1 LELDRGSQLG
11 YPEIRTGLLMASSK
25 STAIHRRWG
34 AVAILAITSWL
45 LRTHLSAQAIPEV
58 AELAH
63 FFASEQRFSVL
74 TYSQTYMDDDHERV
88 SYKGTLYNS
97 IHSFGL
103 KGCEVVAD
111 VAVEDRYSGAIQHKI
126 GLGRVRYEQT
136 GELTDDTVYE
146 YRFSLTSLK
155 ANEIQD
161 FRARPAE
168 FSRDTNFQ
176 CQEDRLCELSWV
188 RLTTRDT
195 AINETRTVNGFQ
207 DLNRKVNVI
216 ALPTA
221 SAELAADVVKLFRGA
236 VRACAGS

>member
-88 SYKGTLYNS
+88 SYKGTPYNS